1 MARRARYRCS
11 NRFGVST
18 ALAAA
23 LACVAAPAWTQS
35 PALEALRQRPAQD
48 EIIYFMLPDRFANG
62 DPSNDTGGITGGRLD
77 HGFDP
82 THEGFYH
89 GGDLAG
95 VMQRLDYIQGLGAT
109 AIWFAPIF
117 KNKPVQGEPGREY
130 AGNHGYWI
138 TDFTAVDPHFGDE
151 ATMKSLV
158 EAAHARGMKVY
169 LDIVTNHTADV
180 IRYRECPANDCAYR
194 SRADYPFTRR
204 GGIDGEPIND
214 GFLNDGTAEDFA
226 RLTRPDYAYTPY
238 VPAGEET
245 VKVPAWL
252 NDPIYYH
259 NRGDSTFRGESSLDG
274 DFAGLDGLMTEH
286 PRVVAGMIEI
296 FGGWIDKYGIDGFR
310 IDTARHVN
318 PEFWQAFVPAMLE
331 RAEARGIPNFH
342 IFGEVYDHDPAVLSR
357 FTRVDRFPAV
367 LDFAFQSVVTDVVG
381 RGKPTEMLAKLYD
394 ADVNYEGGAET
405 AMQLPTF
412 LGNHDMGRIGNFIQ
426 VANPDIS
433 DQELLARSSLA
444 HAVMMFTRGVP
455 TLYYGDE
462 QGFAGDGGYGGARQ
476 DMFATQVDDYADDR
490 IIGGRSDP
498 FDTEAPLYKAISEM
512 AALRAQHP
520 TLRRGRQ
527 LVRFAGDGPGLFA
540 VSRFDEQGDGET
552 LIVFNTSTAPVT
564 AQVEVEPS
572 SADWSAVR
580 GACASAASAPASLGV
595 TVPALDYMICRSE
608 GAR

>member
-1 MARRARYRCS
+1 MC
-11 NRFGVST
+11 
-18 ALAAA
+18 
-23 LACVAAPAWTQS
+23 PH
-35 PALEALRQRPAQD
+35 
-48 EIIYFMLPDRFANG
+48 
-62 DPSNDTGGITGGRLD
+62 GGIRVGGR
-77 HGFDP
+77 
-82 THEGFYH
+82 
-89 GGDLAG
+89 
-95 VMQRLDYIQGLGAT
+95 R
-109 AIWFAPIF
+109 
-117 KNKPVQGEPGREY
+117 
-130 AGNHGYWI
+130 YWI

-151 ATMKSLV
+151 ATMKALV

-357 FTRVDRFPAV
+357 FTRVDGFPAV

-476 DMFATQVDDYADDR
+476 DMFATQVADYADDR

-552 LIVFNTSTAPVT
+552 LIVFNTSTTPVT
-564 AQVEVEPS
+564 AQVEVEPN
-572 SADWSAVR
+572 SAAWSAVR

>member
-1 MARRARYRCS
+1 MTGRAGHGYR
-11 NRFGVST
+11 NRFSVSAALAT
-18 ALAAA
+18 ALACAA
-23 LACVAAPAWTQS
+23 LPALAQG
-35 PALEALRQRPAQD
+35 PALEDLRQRPAED
-48 EIIYFMLPDRFANG
+48 EVIYFMLPDRFANG
-62 DPSNDTGGITGGRLD
+62 DPSNDTGGIAGDRLD

-109 AIWFAPIF
+109 AIWLAPIF

-151 ATMKSLV
+151 AAMKALV
-158 EAAHARGMKVY
+158 DAAHARGMKVY

-204 GGIDGEPIND
+204 GGVDGAPIND
-214 GFLNDGTAEDFA
+214 GFLNDGTAEDFD

-331 RAEARGIPNFH
+331 RARARGIPNFH
-342 IFGEVYDHDPAVLSR
+342 IFGEVYDSDPGVLSR
-357 FTRVDRFPAV
+357 FTRVDGFPAV

-426 VANPDIS
+426 VANPDIG
-433 DQELLARSSLA
+433 DEELLARVQLA

-462 QGFAGDGGYGGARQ
+462 QGFAGDGGYGGSRQ
-476 DMFATQVDDYADDR
+476 DMFATQVTSYADDR
-490 IIGGRSDP
+490 IVGGRREP
-498 FDTEAPLYKAISEM
+498 YDTEAPLYRAISEM
-512 AALRAQHP
+512 AALRHAHAG
-520 TLRRGRQ
+520 LRRGRQ
-527 LVRFAGDGPGLFA
+527 VVRQSGDGAGLFA
-540 VSRFDEQGDGET
+540 VSRFDQPERET
-552 LIVFNTSTAPVT
+552 LIVFNTSTAPIT
-564 AQVEVEPS
+564 AQIEVEN
-572 SADWSAVR
+572 
-580 GACASAASAPASLGV
+580 ASTVWRSIHGECSTTASAPASLRV
-595 TVPALDYMICRSE
+595 TVAPLDYMICLSE